1 MSAPRRSPGSRPG
14 PRSRSRPTD
23 APAGARPDRPA
34 GPPGPARAAPKAV
47 KAAGQ
52 RRRPG
57 PADPEPAAQ
66 ERARRRTER
75 RTQLTGRAA
84 VLALVIAA
92 LSLSLAY
99 PIRQY
104 FGQRNEMA
112 DLRDQVRR
120 QEQRVAELQAERDRW
135 SDPAYIRAQARARLH
150 YCMPDE
156 TCFVTVNPAPVREK
170 AKAALPTVGLD
181 AAATAPWYTKLWS
194 SIQQASAPER

>member
-1 MSAPRRSPGSRPG
+1 MSAPRRSSGARPS
-14 PRSRSRPTD
+14 PRSRNRPAD

-34 GPPGPARAAPKAV
+34 GPPGPARAAAKTAKATKPT

-52 RRRPG
+52 RRRSSL
-57 PADPEPAAQ
+57 ADALPAAP

-84 VLALVIAA
+84 VLALVIVA

-104 FGQRNEMA
+104 FGQRAEMA
-112 DLRDQVRR
+112 QMREQVRQ
-120 QEQRVAELQAERDRW
+120 QEQRVAQLQAERDRW
-135 SDPAYIRAQARARLH
+135 SDPAYIRAQARKRLH

-156 TCFVTVNPAPVREK
+156 TCFVTVNPA
-170 AKAALPTVGLD
+170 
-181 AAATAPWYTKLWS
+181 ATRAG
-194 SIQQASAPER
+194 R